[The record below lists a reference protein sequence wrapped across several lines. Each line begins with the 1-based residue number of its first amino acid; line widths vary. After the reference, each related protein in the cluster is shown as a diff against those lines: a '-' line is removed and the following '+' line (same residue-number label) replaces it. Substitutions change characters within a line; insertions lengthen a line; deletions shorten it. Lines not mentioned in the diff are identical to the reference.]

1 MRFRRSETMPR
12 PDSKRTPLAK
22 VRAVAI
28 KQARQRKLVYGTG
41 A

>member
-1 MRFRRSETMPR
+1 MPR

-28 KQARQRKLVYGTG
+28 RQSRKRKQLYGIG